1 METPNTFSSPLFL
14 ESAREIVARVSAFS
28 GPEAADLLREADTL
42 IKELE
47 DWKSVDAD
55 GRVVIIQRL
64 FDLNRRSLEFLSHQ
78 GPISRS
84 RPKMTTNPAL
94 LLEDDA
100 DDDDAIAAGHRK
112 A

>member
-1 METPNTFSSPLFL
+1 MMETPNTFSSPLFL
-14 ESAREIVARVSAFS
+14 ESAREIVARLGQVPGAE
-28 GPEAADLLREADTL
+28 PAPLVREAEAL

-55 GRVVIIQRL
+55 GRVAIIQRL
-64 FDLNRRSLEFLSHQ
+64 FDLNRRSLEFLASQ
-78 GPISRS
+78 GPLSSS
-84 RPKMTTNPAL
+84 RPKMVSSPSL

-100 DDDDAIAAGHRK
+100 DDASLVAGRRK